1 MLPAYPLPVIP
12 ANELVLLDVA
22 NEPYTAHPITPS
34 YRVSLSYL
42 LMKVGF
48 SMSSYQEI
56 MAEQERHRRAS
67 ESAAARRAE
76 ARADDESESLRGI
89 RDSLEKRVR
98 QAEEA
103 AQRADAR
110 ALSAAKQAKMS
121 FWISVIAVAVS
132 VIGIIVSA
140 LVR

>member
-12 ANELVLLDVA
+12 ANKLVLLDVA
-22 NEPYTAHPITPS
+22 NQPYTAHFSHPRES
-34 YRVSLSYL
+34 E
-42 LMKVGF
+42 MKVGF
-48 SMSSYQEI
+48 SMPSYSEI
-56 MAEQERHRRAS
+56 MAEQERQRRAS

>member
-1 MLPAYPLPVIP
+1 M
-12 ANELVLLDVA
+12 
-22 NEPYTAHPITPS
+22 PS
-34 YRVSLSYL
+34 YS
-42 LMKVGF
+42 
-48 SMSSYQEI
+48 EI

-103 AQRADAR
+103 AQHADAR
-110 ALSAAKQAKMS
+110 ALSAAKQSKMS

-132 VIGIIVSA
+132 VVGIIVSA

>member
-1 MLPAYPLPVIP
+1 MLPPRPLSVIP
-12 ANELVLLDVA
+12 TDELVLLDVA
-22 NEPYTAHPITPS
+22 NDPHTAHPITPS
-34 YRVSLSYL
+34 RISLSYL

-56 MAEQERHRRAS
+56 MAEQERQRRSA

>member
-1 MLPAYPLPVIP
+1 MLPPRPLSVIP
-12 ANELVLLDVA
+12 TDELVLLDVA
-22 NEPYTAHPITPS
+22 NEPHTAHPITP
-34 YRVSLSYL
+34 YRVPLPHF

-56 MAEQERHRRAS
+56 MAEQERQRRSA
-67 ESAAARRAE
+67 EAAAARCAE
-76 ARADDESESLRGI
+76 ARADDEAESLRRI

-103 AQRADAR
+103 AQHADAR